1 MCGIEADAL
10 NAEGFFLYKAL
21 QTVFVAYLCV
31 MSWVLFFIFFFS
43 SFFSV
48 EKKKKERE
56 IKTTAVFSHAALVSI
71 LQSHMISCPGG
82 VECGKVSKYVSQ
94 FFFFFLKRESQ
105 MSAKSPVLFFSPA
118 VTNYMSV
125 CY

>member
-31 MSWVLFFIFFFS
+31 MSWVLFFIFFF
-43 SFFSV
+43 FFFFFFCG
-48 EKKKKERE
+48 KKKKERE

-94 FFFFFLKRESQ
+94 FFFFFLKGKARRVPK
-105 MSAKSPVLFFSPA
+105 ALFSSLA
-118 VTNYMSV
+118 LQ
-125 CY
+125 

>member
-48 EKKKKERE
+48 EKKKKRE
-56 IKTTAVFSHAALVSI
+56 K
-71 LQSHMISCPGG
+71 
-82 VECGKVSKYVSQ
+82 
-94 FFFFFLKRESQ
+94 LKPQ
-105 MSAKSPVLFFSPA
+105 QYFPMQLW
-118 VTNYMSV
+118 
-125 CY
+125 